1 MAFSLAQAQRLKS
14 QLGGFNGTTGLGTS
28 SDAAAYLNFYGL
40 AQLGANQYAA
50 GFYKPKGVLRKW
62 GRLMTHYWR
71 CPPAEHGRSHG
82 TICFAPGL
90 FDHAGLFAPLIK
102 FCLAQ
107 GYDLVCIEMPGH
119 GLSDGQYCAIDS
131 FFTYA
136 AIWEAFILQHALLL
150 TAPFI
155 GLGQSTGC
163 TGLTALGLN
172 PAGPLCGSIFFSPL
186 VRPQHWLKVQTT
198 YFALG
203 NFLQKVARGL
213 RTNSH
218 HEPFNQLLFNDPLQP
233 QFLSVQWVRALMA
246 WVDALD
252 DWPGASS
259 EQPLW
264 IFQGTGD
271 EVVDF
276 EWNIPL
282 LNTRFSRLQLVM
294 IEGAKHHLANE
305 APHLTQHLWPAVTQA
320 LRSLR
325 TGQAAAEN
333 K

>member
-1 MAFSLAQAQRLKS
+1 MAFSLAQAQRLKD
-14 QLGGFNGTTGLGTS
+14 QIGGFNGTASLGAS
-28 SDAAAYLNFYGL
+28 GEAAAYLRFYGL
-40 AQLGANQYAA
+40 DQVGAGHYAA
-50 GFYKPKGVLRKW
+50 GFYHPKGVLRKW

-71 CPPAEHGRSHG
+71 CPVAEGATSHG

-90 FDHAGLFAPLIK
+90 FDHAGLFAPIIK
-102 FCLAQ
+102 FCLAE

-150 TAPFI
+150 KAPYI

-172 PAGPLCGSIFFSPL
+172 GAGPLCANIFFSPL

-203 NFLQKVARGL
+203 NFLQKVTRGL

-218 HEPFNQLLFNDPLQP
+218 HEPFNQLLFSDPLQP

-252 DWPGASS
+252 DWPGAMSD
-259 EQPLW
+259 QPLW

-276 EWNIPL
+276 EWNIPC
-282 LNTRFSRLQLVM
+282 LNARFARLQVTM
-294 IEGAKHHLANE
+294 IENAKHHLANE
-305 APHLTQHLWPAVTQA
+305 APHLTQHLWPAVA
-320 LRSLR
+320 KVLHHLRA
-325 TGQAAAEN
+325 GVVG
-333 K
+333 

>member
-1 MAFSLAQAQRLKS
+1 
-14 QLGGFNGTTGLGTS
+14 
-28 SDAAAYLNFYGL
+28 
-40 AQLGANQYAA
+40 
-50 GFYKPKGVLRKW
+50 
-62 GRLMTHYWR
+62 
-71 CPPAEHGRSHG
+71 
-82 TICFAPGL
+82 ICLAPGL

-102 FCLAQ
+102 FCLAE
-107 GYDLVCIEMPGH
+107 GFDVVCIEMPGH

-131 FFTYA
+131 FFTYG
-136 AIWEAFILQHALLL
+136 AIWEAFILQQALNL

-203 NFLQKVARGL
+203 NFLQKIARGL
-213 RTNSH
+213 RINSH
-218 HEPFNQLLFNDPLQP
+218 HEPFNQLLLQDPLQP

-252 DWPGASS
+252 DWPGAPSA
-259 EQPLW
+259 QPVW
-264 IFQGTGD
+264 IFQGSGD

-276 EWNIPL
+276 EWNL
-282 LNTRFSRLQLVM
+282 TCLTSRFARAHVHM

-305 APHLTQHLWPAVTQA
+305 APEFTRTLWPAVASTLHK
-320 LRSLR
+320 LRA
-325 TGQAAAEN
+325 TTVEN
-333 K
+333 

>member
-1 MAFSLAQAQRLKS
+1 MAFTAAQAQRLKS
-14 QLGGFNGTTGLGTS
+14 QLGEFNGSADLGS
-28 SDAAAYLNFYGL
+28 SAEALAYVNFYGL
-40 AQLGANQYAA
+40 DQLGAQQYAA
-50 GFYKPKGVLRKW
+50 GFYQPKGVLRKW

-71 CPPAEHGRSHG
+71 CPEQAGRHG
-82 TICFAPGL
+82 TICLAPGL

-102 FCLAQ
+102 FCLAE

-150 TAPFI
+150 SAPLV

-172 PAGPLCGSIFFSPL
+172 PAGPLSASIFFSPL

-203 NFLQKVARGL
+203 NFLQKVTRGL

-246 WVDALD
+246 WVEAVD
-252 DWPGASS
+252 DWPGPCSNL
-259 EQPLW
+259 PVW
-264 IFQGTGD
+264 IFQGTDD

-276 EWNIPL
+276 EWNIACL
-282 LNTRFSRLQLVM
+282 SARFCRLNVAM

-305 APHLTQHLWPAVTQA
+305 APHLTQTLWPAVAQVLQG
-320 LRSLR
+320 LRKGAGR
-325 TGQAAAEN
+325 GGE
-333 K
+333 